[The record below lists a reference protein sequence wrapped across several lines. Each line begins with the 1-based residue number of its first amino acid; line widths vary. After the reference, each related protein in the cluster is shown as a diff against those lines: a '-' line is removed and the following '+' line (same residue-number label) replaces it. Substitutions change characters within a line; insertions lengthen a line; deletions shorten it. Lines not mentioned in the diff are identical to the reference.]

1 MDLTFAYLLFWQDT
15 LHEHLS
21 IMLSVRTAFSDRASA
36 LLTVQTLMS
45 DLASLQSRIE
55 KLEAAS
61 SKIFGGDKA
70 RTRKVEELRETIRA
84 TEDAKFCALREYERI
99 KVMIAYFVQ
108 NYCWLYKDN
117 SDD

>member
-1 MDLTFAYLLFWQDT
+1 
-15 LHEHLS
+15 
-21 IMLSVRTAFSDRASA
+21 MLSVHTAFSDRASA

-45 DLASLQSRIE
+45 DVASLQSRIE

-61 SKIFGGDKA
+61 LKIFDGDRA

-84 TEDAKFCALREYERI
+84 TEEAKFCALREYERI
-99 KVMIAYFVQ
+99 KVMIARFVQ

-117 SDD
+117 NDD